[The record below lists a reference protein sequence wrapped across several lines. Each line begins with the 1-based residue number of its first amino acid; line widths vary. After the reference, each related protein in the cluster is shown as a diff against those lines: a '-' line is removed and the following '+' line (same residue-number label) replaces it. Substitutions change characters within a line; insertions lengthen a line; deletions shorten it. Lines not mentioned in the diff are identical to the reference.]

1 VRGRGR
7 LSVPGNGHAR
17 KSVNYG
23 REKKQENQGISLND
37 THGKR
42 SKNRKNG
49 GSVEIMDTPGG
60 VFNENGRKARKTDP
74 RENGEG

>member
-1 VRGRGR
+1 MRDKGR

-42 SKNRKNG
+42 RKKKKNG
-49 GSVEIMDTPGG
+49 RLVEIMDTPGG
-60 VFNENGRKARKTDP
+60 VFKENGRKARKTDP